1 MHHNNGS
8 GTPSTPLK
16 NNIISQRP
24 SSAARSHSSLI
35 NSIANTPG
43 KGGGG
48 GGGVGGS
55 NNSVNTTSKNSMSM
69 IQTDS

>member
-1 MHHNNGS
+1 MHHNIGS

-43 KGGGG
+43 KGGG
-48 GGGVGGS
+48 S
-55 NNSVNTTSKNSMSM
+55 NNIATTSKNSISM